1 MVTDAEGRI
10 LEFDLS
16 GPNSVVNINEKTGEN
31 TIDVDRVVLIPLDQ
45 WSTDFITP
53 ASHCIKDPRYFALI
67 RAMEPVF
74 SYQRQ
79 LLS

>member
-31 TIDVDRVVLIPLDQ
+31 TIDLDRVVL
-45 WSTDFITP
+45 
-53 ASHCIKDPRYFALI
+53 ASRPEDA
-67 RAMEPVF
+67 PVGHN
-74 SYQRQ
+74 
-79 LLS
+79 